1 MLPSLLLI
9 ISKTWCRMRCNLSW
23 GRCKSVFYI
32 CIRWNKQYLYFWH
45 ICIWVG
51 TLHPLL
57 WIISKT
63 WLIVLMFA
71 NAEYNAIYIY
81 VGQSKSWNSR
91 CKYDSTLS
99 SMHLGCYICN
109 IHLHLRW
116 HIFVIEYINT
126 NTNESKY
133 AFCHNS
139 KYKKYKYMK

>member
-1 MLPSLLLI
+1 M
-9 ISKTWCRMRCNLSW
+9 
-23 GRCKSVFYI
+23 
-32 CIRWNKQYLYFWH
+32 YFWH

-63 WLIVLMFA
+63 WLIVVMFA

-81 VGQSKSWNSR
+81 VGQSKIWNSR

-133 AFCHNS
+133 AFCHNG
-139 KYKKYKYMK
+139 KYKKYKYMKWNIHSVISASEWGGIYEAADAEHSVAKIIQIQIQI